1 MDDSLN
7 VFDEEL
13 VPCGTDPVT
22 GFYRYGCCNTSDDDP
37 GSHTVCIRVDERFL
51 QYSRFRGNDL
61 STPIP
66 YFGFPRLSPGDDWVV
81 CAARL
86 LASLC

>member
-22 GFYRYGCCNTSDDDP
+22 GFYRDGCCNASGSTSDSYNIHDFAA
-37 GSHTVCIRVDERFL
+37 TI
-51 QYSRFRGNDL
+51 
-61 STPIP
+61 
-66 YFGFPRLSPGDDWVV
+66 FPRQCQTLVFQG
-81 CAARL
+81 
-86 LASLC
+86 